1 MKDSLAALDAFFRDV
16 PERVGLPPDRVLF
29 TLDGFRSA
37 AAAQAGAGTFF
48 DLMRRAFIERAAAHG
63 YEVIDLDARF
73 IPRHAR
79 TGESFEFF
87 DDNHWNGLG
96 HGVAAEAV
104 LESKLL
110 ARLKQ

>member
-1 MKDSLAALDAFFRDV
+1 M
-16 PERVGLPPDRVLF
+16 P
-29 TLDGFRSA
+29 
-37 AAAQAGAGTFF
+37 
-48 DLMRRAFIERAAAHG
+48 
-63 YEVIDLDARF
+63 
-73 IPRHAR
+73 R

-110 ARLKQ
+110 ARLGNKAKTHPQAGQSQPVRRGCGVG

>member
-1 MKDSLAALDAFFRDV
+1 MLRLTGRHG
-16 PERVGLPPDRVLF
+16 RRVLAHPEK
-29 TLDGFRSA
+29 R
-37 AAAQAGAGTFF
+37 
-48 DLMRRAFIERAAAHG
+48 RRAHPSSRAMPAP
-63 YEVIDLDARF
+63 AR
-73 IPRHAR
+73 R
-79 TGESFEFF
+79 FEFF

>member
-1 MKDSLAALDAFFRDV
+1 M
-16 PERVGLPPDRVLF
+16 P
-29 TLDGFRSA
+29 
-37 AAAQAGAGTFF
+37 
-48 DLMRRAFIERAAAHG
+48 
-63 YEVIDLDARF
+63 
-73 IPRHAR
+73 R

>member
-1 MKDSLAALDAFFRDV
+1 M
-16 PERVGLPPDRVLF
+16 P
-29 TLDGFRSA
+29 
-37 AAAQAGAGTFF
+37 
-48 DLMRRAFIERAAAHG
+48 
-63 YEVIDLDARF
+63 
-73 IPRHAR
+73 R

-110 ARLKQ
+110 ARLRSNKAKTHPQAGQSQPVRRGCGVG